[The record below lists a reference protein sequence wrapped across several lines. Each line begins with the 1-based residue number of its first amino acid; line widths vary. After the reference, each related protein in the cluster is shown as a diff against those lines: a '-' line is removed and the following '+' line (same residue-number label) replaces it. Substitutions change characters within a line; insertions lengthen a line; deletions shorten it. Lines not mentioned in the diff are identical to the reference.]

1 MHKSVTIQKHS
12 SKLRS
17 AAAKGRP
24 GPGCTAESPAVVFA
38 MDSNLSTSSDDDVLV
53 AAAAWLLNR
62 IRRLYLELVQLS
74 RYDNIFSW

>member
-24 GPGCTAESPAVVFA
+24 GPGF
-38 MDSNLSTSSDDDVLV
+38 LV

-74 RYDNIFSW
+74 RYDHIFSWEKGPAI